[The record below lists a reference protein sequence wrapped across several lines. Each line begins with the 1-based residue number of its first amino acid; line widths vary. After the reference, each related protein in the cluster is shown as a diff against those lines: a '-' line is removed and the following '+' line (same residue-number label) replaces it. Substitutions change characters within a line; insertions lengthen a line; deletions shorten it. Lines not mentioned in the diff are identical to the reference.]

1 MERIEGAL
9 IAIDVQLDFCPGGA
23 LAVPAGDEVVGV
35 INGCVDRFESLLF
48 TQDFHPPGHCSF
60 ASRYPGKKPGDTVS
74 VFYGEQALWP
84 DHCVQGTRGAELHP
98 DLDTSRVELL
108 LRKGFH
114 RDIDSYSAFFENDR
128 KTVTGL
134 GGYLRERE
142 IGTLYFGGLA
152 TDVCVLYSVLDAL
165 RLGFDVQVI
174 EDGCRGIDIDGSLE
188 RAWRSMR
195 EKGAVVVRSTEFGD
209 RGK

>member
-1 MERIEGAL
+1 MDRIEGAL
-9 IAIDVQLDFCPGGA
+9 IAVDVQLDFCPGGA
-23 LAVPAGDEVVGV
+23 LAVPGGDEVVAV
-35 INGCVDRFESLLF
+35 INGCADRFQHLLL

-60 ASRYPGKKPGDTVS
+60 ASRYPGKKPGDTVD

-84 DHCVQGTRGAELHP
+84 DHCVLGTRGAELHP
-98 DLDTSRVELL
+98 DLDIRRVELI

-114 RDIDSYSAFFENDR
+114 LDIDSYSAFFENDR
-128 KTVTGL
+128 KTPTGL
-134 GGYLRERE
+134 AGYLRERG
-142 IGTLYFGGLA
+142 IGRLYFAGLA

-165 RLGFDVQVI
+165 RLGFAAQVI

-188 RAWRSMR
+188 RAWHSMR
-195 EKGAVVVRSTEFGD
+195 EAGAGVVRSTELAG